1 MLAYAVCRGVPL
13 EEAVSQLMK
22 LHYPFV
28 DWRPRNHKRLVVRLM
43 DALLEIPLRLPGY
56 PQED

>member
-13 EEAVSQLMK
+13 DEAVSQLMR
-22 LHYPFV
+22 LHYPFM

-43 DALLEIPLRLPGY
+43 DALFKTPLRLRGY